1 MIADMK
7 WRMKMQVSAGDRSL
21 EVEVRSRDTL
31 EKLYELFDELGF
43 THAYSEERAEVEVS
57 LHGHWL
63 LFYLDRRVL
72 QDEATLDEAFEDAER
87 IAETYWRQ

>member
-1 MIADMK
+1 
-7 WRMKMQVSAGDRSL
+7 MQVSAGDRSL

-43 THAYSEERAEVEVS
+43 THTYSEERAEVEVS

-72 QDEATLDEAFEDAER
+72 QDEATLDLAFEDAER
-87 IAETYWRQ
+87 IAENYWRQ

>member
-1 MIADMK
+1 MDK
-7 WRMKMQVSAGDRSL
+7 SL
-21 EVEVRSRDTL
+21 EVEIKSRDTL

-43 THAYSEERAEVEVS
+43 SHKYSEERAEVEVS

>member
-1 MIADMK
+1 
-7 WRMKMQVSAGDRSL
+7 MQVSTGDRSL

-43 THAYSEERAEVEVS
+43 THTYSEERAEVEVS

-72 QDEATLDEAFEDAER
+72 HDEATLDQAFEDAER

>member
-43 THAYSEERAEVEVS
+43 THVYSEERAEVEVS
-57 LHGHWL
+57 LHGPWL

-72 QDEATLDEAFEDAER
+72 QDEATLDQAFEDAER